1 MRLMRRSSRRL
12 LGLALVAG
20 TLLTALV
27 AVWMLSQDGGGVRA
41 VVQETP
47 LDSAVRE
54 KVAQHV
60 LKWTLEDYYM
70 GGDRPGS
77 RSSKTSR
84 SRIS

>member
-47 LDSAVRE
+47 LDPAVRE

-60 LKWTLEDYYM
+60 LK
-70 GGDRPGS
+70 
-77 RSSKTSR
+77 
-84 SRIS
+84 